1 MATIEST
8 TVVQFE
14 TETVE
19 QFKVDTSTQEF
30 LALTRIATNYQRMEQ
45 ALTEC
50 LYDERN
56 RLCAETYVKVSNLL
70 GDLDESLL

>member
-14 TETVE
+14 TDTVE

-30 LALTRIATNYQRMEQ
+30 LALTRIATNFQRMVE
-45 ALTEC
+45 ALEDC
-50 LYDERN
+50 QHGDGN
-56 RLCAETYVKVSNLL
+56 SLCVETYNKVSDLL
-70 GDLDESLL
+70 AELDTELL

>member
-1 MATIEST
+1 MATEKST

-30 LALTRIATNYQRMEQ
+30 LALTRIAKNYQRLVE
-45 ALTEC
+45 ALEDC
-50 LYDERN
+50 QHDERN
-56 RLCAETYVKVSNLL
+56 RLCMETYNKVSDVLF
-70 GDLDESLL
+70 DLDESLL